1 MTQPITRDEIAVIA
15 LSIDESPVYLRTFDN
30 GLHLVDASG
39 QKLGIQIA
47 VATFERDDG
56 VRTATVE
63 LAHQGYWHEGSVLT
77 ERKATAGEIKIG
89 LRAAGKS
96 NIPTFV
102 PSALCGRGENGPD
115 LEVAGPTAK
124 INDRL
129 RRSYEARKSYWL
141 HRLSTG
147 AVTLEQLGDDIAKLR
162 NEIALTRKRGED
174 TSALLYRWDSAGL
187 PPGDG
192 VQGMLARVE
201 TTTAQLRDE
210 LKVGPISNR
219 FIPNAV
225 QLQAMRLVAKLINAG
240 AVALVDDQYIQGE
253 QVFRALKIGEG
264 TASVRDPHAKP
275 EVAEAQSVEAV
286 QGEAVSFLDPLEQAI
301 DQSVRLVAESE
312 GELAV
317 KLSRHLDALLAEQL
331 KRVTA
336 DE

>member
-15 LSIDESPVYLRTFDN
+15 LSNDESPVYLRTFDN
-30 GLHLVDASG
+30 GLRLVDASG

-115 LEVAGPTAK
+115 LEVAGPS
-124 INDRL
+124 RVFSQGP
-129 RRSYEARKSYWL
+129 RYSRE
-141 HRLSTG
+141 G
-147 AVTLEQLGDDIAKLR
+147 AIGVNDIAKLR
-162 NEIALTRKRGED
+162 EELLGQLRLIHKRVED

-187 PPGDG
+187 PPSDG

-210 LKVGPISNR
+210 LKVGAISNR

-286 QGEAVSFLDPLEQAI
+286 QGEAVSFMLDPLEQAI
-301 DQSVRLVAESE
+301 DMSVRLAAEYE
-312 GELAV
+312 GELTV

>member
-1 MTQPITRDEIAVIA
+1 MSNHRPPFRNPLARTESAMTQPITRDEIAVIA

-102 PSALCGRGENGPD
+102 PSALCAHGETGPD
-115 LEVAGPTAK
+115 LEVIGV
-124 INDRL
+124 N
-129 RRSYEARKSYWL
+129 
-141 HRLSTG
+141 
-147 AVTLEQLGDDIAKLR
+147 DIAKLR
-162 NEIALTRKRGED
+162 EELLGQLRLIHKRAED

-201 TTTAQLRDE
+201 ATTAQLRDE
-210 LKVGPISNR
+210 LKVGAISNR

-286 QGEAVSFLDPLEQAI
+286 QGEAVSFMLDPLELAI
-301 DQSVRLVAESE
+301 DMSVRLAAEYE
-312 GELAV
+312 GELTV

>member
-102 PSALCGRGENGPD
+102 PSALCAHGETGPD
-115 LEVAGPTAK
+115 LEVIGV
-124 INDRL
+124 N
-129 RRSYEARKSYWL
+129 
-141 HRLSTG
+141 
-147 AVTLEQLGDDIAKLR
+147 DIAKLR
-162 NEIALTRKRGED
+162 EELLGQLRLIHKRAED

-201 TTTAQLRDE
+201 ATTAQLRDE
-210 LKVGPISNR
+210 LKVGAISNR

-286 QGEAVSFLDPLEQAI
+286 QGEAVSFMLDPLELAI
-301 DQSVRLVAESE
+301 DMSVRLAAEYE
-312 GELAV
+312 GELTV